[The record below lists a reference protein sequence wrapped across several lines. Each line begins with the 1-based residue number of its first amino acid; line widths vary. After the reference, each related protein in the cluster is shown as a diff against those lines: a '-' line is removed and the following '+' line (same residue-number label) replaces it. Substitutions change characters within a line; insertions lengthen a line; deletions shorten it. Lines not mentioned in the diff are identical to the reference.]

1 MRQWPIAGKLDSVLK
16 AERIDSDTE
25 EIEEAMR
32 ATIEAVAFDLDGL
45 MFDTE
50 ALFFRVARETLEA
63 RGGRFTHEMM
73 AAMIGRRA
81 VEAGHVLQTM
91 SGVQADPEELLAD
104 VRDRY
109 LAVLDTDAAPTAG
122 LMTLLD
128 RLNELEIPRAV
139 ATSSRREHA
148 ERLLNG
154 HKIRDRFT
162 FILGS
167 EDVTRGKPEPEIYR
181 KAAEGFGVHPE
192 CLMVLEDSRAGV
204 AAARAAGAFVVAVP
218 HEHSVAEGLS
228 LADLIVPR
236 LDATALL
243 ARLGR

>member
-1 MRQWPIAGKLDSVLK
+1 MTGVKG
-16 AERIDSDTE
+16 ID
-25 EIEEAMR
+25 EAMQ
-32 ATIEAVAFDLDGL
+32 AKIEAVAFDLDGL

-50 ALFFRVARETLEA
+50 ALFFRVACETLEA
-63 RGGRFTHEMM
+63 RGSRFTHEMM

-91 SGVQADPEELLAD
+91 SGVKAEPEELLAD
-104 VRDRY
+104 VRGRY

-128 RLNELEIPRAV
+128 HLDDLDVPKAV
-139 ATSSRREHA
+139 ATSSRRAHA
-148 ERLLNG
+148 ERLLGG
-154 HKIRDRFT
+154 HGILDRFS

-167 EDVTRGKPEPEIYR
+167 EDVKQGKPEPEIYR
-181 KAAEGFGVHPE
+181 KAAEGFGVRPE

-218 HEHSVAEGLS
+218 HEHSIAEGLG

-236 LDATALL
+236 LDAPALL